1 MLAGTMFQRLYIFV
15 LVKCIRGCTVA
26 VGGQSYD
33 LTALASAGTN
43 GVVSVTAPTSET
55 GLYKYEASFCSDK
68 ASCQGTYGNLIRLRD
83 TTIYSCLGVY
93 GLWSS
98 AVNKKTT
105 NGFESTYTSTESCSD
120 DLSQKYSSI
129 FNFVCDK
136 SAGSLGTLQANKVG
150 SNNCEYSVDVH
161 TDLVCSGSTGA
172 GASSGLSGGSIFLI
186 SLVCLLFV
194 YILVGVG
201 INYHKEKSFKTP
213 HRGFWCSKLPYWT
226 KVGCL
231 TSWIWTL
238 SCTRGTYHWC
248 CIKICKKEG
257 GKSMSTG
264 LIEEDNDE

>member
-1 MLAGTMFQRLYIFV
+1 MLRQLYIFI
-15 LVKCIRGCTVA
+15 LVKCVQACTVA

-55 GLYKYEASFCSDK
+55 GLYKYQASFCSDK

-93 GLWSS
+93 GAWST

-105 NGFESTYTSTESCSD
+105 TGFEATYTSTESCSD
-120 DLSQKYSSI
+120 NLSQKYSST
-129 FNFVCDK
+129 FNFLCDE
-136 SAGSLGTLQANKVG
+136 SAGSLGTLQANKVS

-161 TDLVCSGSTGA
+161 TNLVCSGSTHSGA
-172 GASSGLSGGSIFLI
+172 GSSLSGGSIFLI
-186 SLVCLLFV
+186 LLVSLLFV

-201 INYHKEKSFKTP
+201 INYHKEKSYSTP
-213 HRGFWCSKLPYWT
+213 HRDFWCSKLPYWT

-231 TSWIWTL
+231 TSWMWTL
-238 SCTRGTYHWC
+238 SCTTATYRWC

-257 GKSMSTG
+257 DEKMSAG
-264 LIEEDNDE
+264 LIEEDEDE